1 MHCLAVDILEGLF
14 DKNAFGLKMGSLG
27 NIDLKLGIL
36 R

>member
-1 MHCLAVDILEGLF
+1 MHCLAVDILKGLF
-14 DKNAFGLKMGSLG
+14 GKNAFGLKMGSLG